1 MNKLKKYNKK
11 RDFTKT
17 KEPIGSISKRNKKLS
32 FVVQHHLARNDHYDL
47 RLELDGTLKSWAVPK
62 GLSYNPKDKR
72 LAILVEDHPISYCN
86 FEGNIPKGE
95 YGGGT
100 VMVWDKGTWSAA
112 HDATESLK
120 DGMLKFTLKG
130 KKLMGSW
137 ALVKMKDDNW
147 LLIKENDEYSSDKI
161 DLSKYDVSIKTG
173 RTMDEIASEESK

>member
-1 MNKLKKYNKK
+1 MNNLKKYNKK

-17 KEPIGSISKRNKKLS
+17 KEPKGTINKSKNKLS

-62 GLSYNPKDKR
+62 GPSYNPKDKR
-72 LAILVEDHPISYCN
+72 LAILVEDHPISYRN

-100 VMVWDKGTWSAA
+100 VMVWDMGTWESVA
-112 HDATESLK
+112 DAKESLK
-120 DGMLKFTLKG
+120 KGMLKFTLKG

-147 LLIKENDEYSSDKI
+147 LLIKESDEYSSDKI